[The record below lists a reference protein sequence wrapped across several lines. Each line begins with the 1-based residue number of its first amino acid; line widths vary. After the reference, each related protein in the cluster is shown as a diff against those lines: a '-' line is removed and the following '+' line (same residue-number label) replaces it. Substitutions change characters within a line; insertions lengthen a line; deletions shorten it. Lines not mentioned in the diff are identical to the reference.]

1 VQRFS
6 IRRGAIVGALV
17 TALAL
22 AGCGSDDPEAT
33 PGTSGDSTTT
43 AGGTSS
49 ADTADA
55 MATYADLVVATY
67 DASIASA
74 GTMQAAIEAF
84 LENPTAGTLA
94 AAKDAW
100 LAARVD
106 YLPTEVYR
114 FYDGPIDDP
123 EDGPEGQINA
133 WPMDEAFVD
142 YTVDAP
148 NGGIVNDPAT
158 FPEITTEVLVSQN
171 EKGGETNIS
180 TGWHAIEFLLWGQDR
195 NEGAPGN
202 RPVTDYTTGKNAERR
217 AAYLRTATQLL
228 VDDLTAVRNE
238 WDPAT
243 GAYRKTFLADPDQAL
258 ADVLRGIGALSS
270 GELAGERIAVALE
283 TKDQEDEHSCF
294 SDNTNADI
302 VGDVVGVRQVY
313 LAEYEG
319 IDGTSISDLVKA
331 VDPALDEKLRG
342 QIENSERLAEALPA
356 PFEDLIA
363 GADTDPGRM
372 ALEETLISIEDQ
384 GQSIAEAAN
393 KLGVTI
399 TLEV

>member
-1 VQRFS
+1 VQLQQ
-6 IRRGAIVGALV
+6 IGRGAIAIALV
-17 TALAL
+17 SALAL
-22 AGCGSDDPEAT
+22 AGCGSDDDGASPSDET
-33 PGTSGDSTTT
+33 TTT
-43 AGGTSS
+43 AGAASG
-49 ADTADA
+49 ATADA
-55 MATYADLVVATY
+55 MATYADLVVDTY

-74 GTMQAAIEAF
+74 KTMQTAIEAF
-84 LENPTAGTLA
+84 IENPTAETLD
-94 AAKDAW
+94 AAKQAW
-100 LAARVD
+100 LTARVD
-106 YLPTEVYR
+106 YLPTEAYR

-123 EDGPEGQINA
+123 EDGPEGRINA

-148 NGGIVNDPAT
+148 NGGIVNNTAD
-158 FPEITTEVLVSQN
+158 FPEITTDVLVSQN
-171 EKGGETNIS
+171 EDGGETNIS
-180 TGWHAIEFLLWGQDR
+180 TGWHAIEFLLWGQDQTV
-195 NEGAPGN
+195 GSPGD
-202 RPVTDYTTGKNAERR
+202 RPVTDYTTAENAERR
-217 AAYLRTATQLL
+217 ATYLSLATQLL
-228 VDDLTAVRNE
+228 VDDLTSVRDQ

-243 GAYRKTFLADPDQAL
+243 GAYRQSFLADPEQAL
-258 ADVLRGIGALSS
+258 TNVLRGIGALSS

-302 VGDVVGVRQVY
+302 VGDIVGVRQVY
-313 LAEYEG
+313 LADYADIE
-319 IDGTSISDLVKA
+319 GTSISDLVKA

-342 QIENSERLAEALPA
+342 QIEQSEQLAEALPA
-356 PFEDLIA
+356 PFEELIA

-372 ALEETLISIEDQ
+372 ALEEALTSIEDQ